1 MYAASPEASSRLGS
15 RFLPKSTALDLT
27 WLRGALLLSCCPWQ
41 RVLPPFSF
49 RSTIWPSLFTSV
61 LHLGL
66 LGPFPAA
73 LPSQCFL
80 RHTHLPSCHV
90 PRVVT
95 VQVGVPDGHYPFH
108 CNIYSW
114 AAFLTF
120 IPQCLAAEL
129 FCCFLFVA
137 KGFMQPNSSSSSQ
150 GRFAQLARCV
160 RLWRLQAMIF

>member
-1 MYAASPEASSRLGS
+1 MH
-15 RFLPKSTALDLT
+15 
-27 WLRGALLLSCCPWQ
+27 LSCCPWQ
-41 RVLPPFSF
+41 RVRPPLLPSQHHLALALP
-49 RSTIWPSLFTSV
+49 FTSV
-61 LHLGL
+61 WHLGL

-73 LPSQCFL
+73 LPSPCFP
-80 RHTHLPSCHV
+80 RHTHSSLV
-90 PRVVT
+90 PRPRVQLLHG
-95 VQVGVPDGHYPFH
+95 VQVGVPDGRSPFH

-120 IPQCLAAEL
+120 IPQCMAAEL

-150 GRFAQLARCV
+150 GRFAQWARCI